1 MKFLLPLF
9 LFFFVISSTWSQRP
23 TEARPIPD
31 LAIPFDEN
39 PNYSSTYFE
48 TLSFYRNLD
57 IKYEELKFLAYGS
70 TDSGYP
76 LGLAVLSTDGD
87 FDPGSI
93 REKGKSILM
102 INNAIHPGESCGV
115 EASMLLLRKYLGNKS
130 LRPLLDNI
138 VIIVI
143 PIYNVGGALNRN
155 STTRANQNGP
165 EAYGFRG
172 NAKNLDLN
180 RDFIKCDSRNALTFN
195 EIFTEWQPD
204 VFIDNHTSNGADYQY
219 TITLIPTQHDKADP
233 HIAKYMNERLVPR
246 LFEDMKARQWEMTPY
261 VYARTI
267 PDEGIAA
274 FLDLPRYSSGYAAL
288 FNTIAFISETHM
300 LKPFKDRVNSTLAFS
315 ESVIKAMSDDEVA
328 LKKARNLAIENTKEK
343 KQFELDWSLDF
354 TNIDSLLFKGYEA
367 RYRKSEVSGL
377 DRLYYDR
384 TKPFEKMIPWFKNYH
399 ATTTIEKPAAY
410 IIPEAYGR
418 VLERM
423 RINGVKFERLRTDQ
437 EIEVEMYRIVDF
449 ETRDAYEG
457 HYLHYNVKV
466 EKEIQKWTF
475 QRGDY
480 LIHTDQ
486 AANRYIIETLEPHA
500 PDSWFAWNF
509 FDGILQQKEYFSAYV
524 FEDVAADYLQQHPE
538 LKAELEQKKQEDEE
552 FAKSARRQLDFVYK
566 NSPWHEPTY
575 RLYPVGRIMDLTR
588 LK

>member
-1 MKFLLPLF
+1 M
-9 LFFFVISSTWSQRP
+9 
-23 TEARPIPD
+23 E
-31 LAIPFDEN
+31 
-39 PNYSSTYFE
+39 
-48 TLSFYRNLD
+48 FYRNLD
-57 IKYEELKFLAYGS
+57 VKYEAMKFLAYGS

-87 FDPGSI
+87 FDPQSI
-93 REKGKSILM
+93 RKKGKSILM
-102 INNAIHPGESCGV
+102 INNAIHPGESCGI
-115 EASMLLLRKYLGNKS
+115 EASMLLLRKYLGDKS
-130 LRPLLDNI
+130 LRPLLDKI

-233 HIAKYMNERLVPR
+233 HIAQYMSERLLPR

-261 VYARTI
+261 VYARTT

-288 FNTIAFISETHM
+288 FNTISFMPETHM

-315 ESVIKAMSDDEVA
+315 ESVIKAMSEDGVA
-328 LKKARNLAIENTKEK
+328 LKKARNMAIENTKAK

-354 TNIDSLLFKGYEA
+354 TKTDSLLFKGYEA
-367 RYRKSEVSGL
+367 KYRKSEVSGL

-384 TKPFEKMIPWFKNYH
+384 TEPFEKMIPWFKNYLP
-399 ATTTIEKPAAY
+399 TTIVQKPDAY
-410 IIPEAYGR
+410 IVPEAYGR

-437 EIEVEMYRIVDF
+437 EIEVEMYRIIDF

-457 HYLHYNVKV
+457 HYLHYKVQV
-466 EKEIQKWTF
+466 EKEIRKWNF

-480 LIHTDQ
+480 LIYTDQ
-486 AANRYIIETLEPHA
+486 PANRYIVETLEPQA

-509 FDGILQQKEYFSAYV
+509 FDGILGQKEYFSSYV
-524 FEDVAADYLQQHPE
+524 FEDVAADYLRQNPE

-575 RLYPVGRIMDLTR
+575 RLYPVGRIMDLTQ